1 MSWTSEQVQ
10 SWLDATLQQFKLS
23 NKINGKL
30 PFDENGKALLKLS
43 EEEFIERMPEVSTQG
58 KAY

>member
-1 MSWTSEQVQ
+1 MQ

-43 EEEFIERMPEVSTQG
+43 EEEFIERMPEVSAEG
-58 KAY
+58 KAC